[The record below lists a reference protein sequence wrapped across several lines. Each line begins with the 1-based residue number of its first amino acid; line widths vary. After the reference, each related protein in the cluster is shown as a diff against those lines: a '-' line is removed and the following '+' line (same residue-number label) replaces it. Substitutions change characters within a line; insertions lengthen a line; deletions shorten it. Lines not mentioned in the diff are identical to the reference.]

1 MSKWDTPVEPLQRPG
16 PWLRGAYHVARRELL
31 SLFVTPLA
39 YLVGTLFLLNQGWNF
54 ALLLRVLNDPL
65 AAPGPVMQFYFGGS
79 FFIFWLPVI
88 FICAALSMRLIAEE
102 RRQGTLE
109 ALLTAPLSPS
119 QIALGKFAGAYGF
132 YLALWLP
139 TATFYLLLLGA
150 GARPEA
156 GPVLSGYLGVLLVGA
171 SFLSVGLLASA
182 LARSQLAAAIST
194 FVTCTIAVMAGLLSE
209 QVQAGTTAELLHFT
223 SLLVMMQEL
232 AQGIVDPRWVYLHL
246 GFTATLLGATIV
258 ALNPRRRREHAV
270 QVVLLALLLAH
281 LTVFG
286 ARHGT
291 RGDWTAGHVYTL
303 SDRAREVL
311 GGLKTPIDVSVI
323 VPATIGGGRPNPLLA
338 ELREVLTRMGGA
350 APNLRIRWIDPDR
363 DHAQAQASIAEFA
376 LGGRELADGVVL
388 LRAGQGASLRK
399 AHLLP
404 GELVTFATGPDV
416 QQTGPR
422 VREFRGEEAL
432 LSRFLAVSDPRRTV
446 VCATQ
451 GHGEP
456 ALDSLEPYSGH
467 AHLRDLLRDAGLE
480 VRVADL
486 DTPGGLGG
494 CNLVLVGG
502 PQGPLPPG
510 QVQAIERFAGE
521 GGDLLILAGA
531 VILRGKSALAQH
543 GLEALVARH
552 GVAFGER
559 VVVDP
564 SPMAGATPF
573 LAFTLRDGWGDHPA
587 TASLVGQPISLLQ
600 VRELVVT
607 APATFLIQTSD
618 QGWAES
624 EIPGFGRGELPAFQD
639 GVDRA
644 GPLPVA
650 AAAELGGSR
659 MIVVGSSD
667 FSLNAMLREDV
678 VYDRGRDLLL
688 NAVGWLTEHEALL
701 GLRPRPREHVKLVL
715 QEDQLARMSLM
726 CIVGLPGFAV
736 LLGFLVLWRRRA

>member
-1 MSKWDTPVEPLQRPG
+1 MSSAPSEPLQRPL
-16 PWLRGAYHVARRELL
+16 PWLRGVYHLARRELL

-119 QIALGKFAGAYGF
+119 QIAVGKFAGAYAF

-139 TATFYLLLLGA
+139 TGTFYLLLLGA

-156 GPVLSGYLGVLLVGA
+156 GPVLAGYLGVLLVGA

-194 FVTCTIAVMAGLLSE
+194 FVSCTIAVMAGLLSE
-209 QVQAGTTAELLHFT
+209 QVQAGSGAELLQFT

-232 AQGIVDPRWVYLHL
+232 AQGVVDARWVPLHL
-246 GFTATLLGATIV
+246 GVTALLLAATVV
-258 ALNPRRRREHAV
+258 ALNPRRRREHGA
-270 QVVLLALLLAH
+270 QLVLLGVLLGY
-281 LTVFG
+281 LTAFV
-286 ARHGT
+286 ARHGE
-291 RGDWTAGHVYTL
+291 RGDWTSGHVYTL

-311 GGLKTPIDVSVI
+311 EKLPVAIDLTVM
-323 VPATIGGGRPNPLLA
+323 VPATVGGGRQNPLLS
-338 ELREVLTRMGGA
+338 ELREVLARMAAA
-350 APNLRIRWIDPDR
+350 APNLRVRYVDPDR
-363 DHAQAQASIAEFA
+363 DHTQAQAAIAEFG
-376 LGGRELADGVVL
+376 LGGRELADGVL
-388 LRAGQGASLRK
+388 LVRAGQGASLRK

-404 GELVTFATGPDV
+404 GDLVTYATGADV
-416 QQTGPR
+416 QQSGPR

-432 LSRFLAVSDPRRTV
+432 LARFLAVGDPRRTV

-456 ALDSLEPYSGH
+456 ALDSLEPYNGV

-486 DTPGGLGG
+486 EATEGLAG
-494 CNLVLVGG
+494 CDLLLVVG
-502 PQGPLPPG
+502 PQGPLPPA
-510 QVQAIERFAGE
+510 QVQAIERYAGE
-521 GGDLLILAGA
+521 GGDLLLLTGA
-531 VILRGKSALAQH
+531 VILRGKSQLAPH
-543 GLEALVARH
+543 GLEALVSKY
-552 GVAFGER
+552 GVRFGER

-573 LAFTLRDGWGDHPA
+573 LAFTLHEGWGDHPA
-587 TASLVGQPISLLQ
+587 TASLVGQAISLLQ
-600 VRELVVT
+600 VRELAVE
-607 APATFLIQTSD
+607 APATVLMQTTE
-618 QGWAES
+618 QGFAEA
-624 EIPGFGRGELPAFQD
+624 EVAGFGRGELPRLDAGAD
-639 GVDRA
+639 AA

-650 AAAELGGSR
+650 AASELGGSR
-659 MIVVGSSD
+659 MIVIGSSD
-667 FSLNAMLREDV
+667 FAVNAMLREDV
-678 VYDRGRDLLL
+678 VYDHGRDLLL
-688 NAVGWLTEHEALL
+688 NAAGWLTQREALL

-715 QEDQLARMSLM
+715 QDEPLRRMTLM
-726 CIVGLPGFAV
+726 CVLGLPGFAV
-736 LLGFLVLWRRRA
+736 LLGLTVLWRRRR

>member
-1 MSKWDTPVEPLQRPG
+1 MSAAPVEPLQRPG

-139 TATFYLLLLGA
+139 TTTFYLLLLGA
-150 GARPEA
+150 GARPEV
-156 GPVLSGYLGVLLVGA
+156 GPVLAGYLGVLLVGA
-171 SFLSVGLLASA
+171 SFISVGLLASA
-182 LARSQLAAAIST
+182 LARSQLAAAVST

-209 QVQAGTTAELLHFT
+209 QVQGGAEVLHFT

-232 AQGIVDPRWVYLHL
+232 AQGIVDPRWMYLHL
-246 GFTATLLGATIV
+246 GITAVLLAATVV
-258 ALNPRRRREHAV
+258 ALNPRRRREHGA
-270 QVVLLALLLAH
+270 QVVLLALLLGH
-281 LTVFG
+281 LAVFG

-311 GGLKTPIDVSVI
+311 GGLKTSIDVSVI

-338 ELREVLTRMGGA
+338 ELREVLARMGAA
-350 APNLRIRWIDPDR
+350 APNLRIRFVDPDR

-404 GELVTFATGPDV
+404 GELVTFATGADV

-446 VCATQ
+446 VCVTQ

-486 DTPGGLGG
+486 DTPGGLHG
-494 CNLVLVGG
+494 CDLLLVGG

-521 GGDLLILAGA
+521 GGDLLLLAGA
-531 VILRGKSALAQH
+531 VILRGKSQLAPH
-543 GLEALVARH
+543 GLEALTALR
-552 GVAFGER
+552 GIGFGER

-564 SPMAGATPF
+564 SAMAGATPF
-573 LAFTLRDGWGDHPA
+573 LAFTLREGWGDHPA

-600 VRELVVT
+600 VRELVLS
-607 APATFLIQTSD
+607 APASALIQTGE
-618 QGWAES
+618 QGWAEAD
-624 EIPGFGRGELPAFQD
+624 IAAFGRGELPVLTD
-639 GVDRA
+639 GPDQA

-688 NAVGWLTEHEALL
+688 NAVGWLTQREALL
-701 GLRPRPREHVKLVL
+701 GLRPRAREHVKLVL

-726 CIVGLPGFAV
+726 CVVGLPGFAV

>member
-1 MSKWDTPVEPLQRPG
+1 MRRAPAEPLQRPG

-88 FICAALSMRLIAEE
+88 FICAALSMRLVAEE

-132 YLALWLP
+132 YVALWLP
-139 TATFYLLLLGA
+139 TATFYVLLLGA

-156 GPVLSGYLGVLLVGA
+156 GPVLAGYLGVLLVGA
-171 SFLSVGLLASA
+171 SFISVGLLASA

-209 QVQAGTTAELLHFT
+209 QVQSGATAELLHFT

-232 AQGIVDPRWVYLHL
+232 AQGIVDPRWAGLHL
-246 GFTATLLGATIV
+246 GVTAVLLAATVV
-258 ALNPRRRREHAV
+258 ALNPRRRREHGL
-270 QVVLLALLLAH
+270 QVALLALLLGH
-281 LTVFG
+281 LTVFT
-286 ARHGT
+286 ARHGE

-311 GGLKTPIDVSVI
+311 GDLPAVIDVGVI

-338 ELREVLTRMGGA
+338 ELREVLARMGAA
-350 APNLRIRWIDPDR
+350 APNLRIRFIDPDR
-363 DHAQAQASIAEFA
+363 DHALAQAQIAEFA

-388 LRAGQGASLRK
+388 LRAGQGGSLRK

-416 QQTGPR
+416 QQSGPR

-432 LSRFLAVSDPRRTV
+432 LAKFLAVSDPRRSV

-456 ALDSLEPYSGH
+456 ALDSLEPYSGL

-486 DTPGGLGG
+486 DTPEGLRG
-494 CNLVLVGG
+494 CDVLLVAG
-502 PQGPLPPG
+502 PQGPLPAG
-510 QVQAIERFAGE
+510 RVQAIDRFAGD
-521 GGDLLILAGA
+521 GGDLLLLTGA
-531 VILRGKSALAQH
+531 VILRGRSQLAPH
-543 GLEALVARH
+543 GLEGLSARY
-552 GVAFGER
+552 GIGFGER

-564 SPMAGATPF
+564 HPMAGATPF
-573 LAFTLRDGWGDHPA
+573 LAFTLREGWGDHPA
-587 TASLVGQPISLLQ
+587 TTSLVGQPISLLQ
-600 VRELVVT
+600 VRELALT
-607 APATFLIQTSD
+607 APATPLISTSE
-618 QGWAES
+618 QGFAEA
-624 EIPGFGRGELPAFQD
+624 EVAGFGRGELPVLDEGPDA
-639 GVDRA
+639 A

-650 AAAELGGSR
+650 AAGERGGSR
-659 MIVVGSSD
+659 LIVIASSD
-667 FSLNAMLREDV
+667 FALNAMLREDV
-678 VYDRGRDLLL
+678 AYDRGRDLIL
-688 NAVGWLTEHEALL
+688 NALGWLTQREALL

-715 QEDQLARMSLM
+715 QDDQLARMTMM
-726 CIVGLPGFAV
+726 CVVGLPAFAV
-736 LLGFLVLWRRRA
+736 LLGFVVLWRRRA

>member
-1 MSKWDTPVEPLQRPG
+1 MTPDLPREPLQRPG
-16 PWLRGAYHVARRELL
+16 PWLRGVYHLARRELL

-109 ALLTAPLSPS
+109 ALLTAPLSAS
-119 QIALGKFAGAYGF
+119 QIAVGKFVGAYAF

-139 TATFYLLLLGA
+139 TGAFYLLLVGA

-156 GPVLSGYLGVLLVGA
+156 GPVLAGYLGVLLVGA
-171 SFLSVGLLASA
+171 TFISVGLLASA
-182 LARSQLAAAIST
+182 LARSQLAAAVST
-194 FVTCTIAVMAGLLSE
+194 FVACTIAVMTGLLAD
-209 QVQAGTTAELLHFT
+209 QVEPGLAGDALRFT

-232 AQGIVDPRWVYLHL
+232 AQGIVDPRWPLLHVGL
-246 GFTATLLGATIV
+246 T
-258 ALNPRRRREHAV
+258 
-270 QVVLLALLLAH
+270 VVLLAATVVAVDPRRRGEHGLQLGLLALLVGH
-281 LTVFG
+281 LAVFA
-286 ARHGT
+286 ARHGE

-303 SDRAREVL
+303 SERAREVL
-311 GGLKTPIDVSVI
+311 GDLSTAVDVSVM
-323 VPATIGGGRPNPLLA
+323 VPATIGGGRTNPLLA
-338 ELREVLTRMGGA
+338 ELREVLARMA
-350 APNLRIRWIDPDR
+350 AVAPNLRVRFVDPDR
-363 DHAQAQASIAEFA
+363 DHTQAAAAIAEFG

-388 LRAGQGASLRK
+388 VRAGQGASLRK

-404 GELVTFATGPDV
+404 GELVTFATGADV
-416 QQTGPR
+416 QVTGPR

-432 LSRFLAVSDPRRTV
+432 LAKFLAVSDPRRTV

-486 DTPGGLGG
+486 DAPEGLRG
-494 CNLVLVGG
+494 CDLLLIGG
-502 PQGPLPPG
+502 PQGPLPPA
-510 QVQAIERFAGE
+510 QVQAIDRFAQA
-521 GGDLLILAGA
+521 GGDLLLLAGA
-531 VILRGKSALAQH
+531 VILRGRSQLAPH
-543 GLEALVARH
+543 GLEAVTARH
-552 GVAFGER
+552 GVRFGER

-564 SPMAGATPF
+564 SAMAGATPL
-573 LAFTLRDGWGDHPA
+573 LAFTLREGWGDHPA

-600 VRELVVT
+600 VRELELEP
-607 APATFLIQTSD
+607 PATFLIQTTE

-624 EIPGFGRGELPAFQD
+624 DVAGFGRGELPVYSAD
-639 GVDRA
+639 VDRA

-659 MIVVGSSD
+659 MIVIASAD
-667 FSLNAMLREDV
+667 FALNAMLREDV
-678 VYDRGRDLLL
+678 VYDRGRDLIL
-688 NAVGWLTEHEALL
+688 NAVGWLTQREALL

-715 QEDQLARMSLM
+715 QDDQLARMSLM
-726 CIVGLPGFAV
+726 CLVGLPGFAL
-736 LLGFLVLWRRRA
+736 LLGALVLWRRRA